1 MKVLL
6 ISDGDAKYGAAN
18 SLCQMVE
25 QLLLKRDLDITVV
38 LNHES
43 SLAVYLRKHGCKVI
57 IVHYV
62 LYYHAYPSNVW
73 KLLIKKVLYG
83 IKYRYSRFSA
93 VRELKKQIN
102 IEQIDLIHSNGTR
115 EDFGALIS
123 EKFHVPLIWHIREF
137 GDRDYKC
144 FSLRNDYISLMN
156 KTAEVFI
163 AVSDAVM
170 EHWISKGI
178 DKEKIVRI
186 HNGVKTQKAPKVQNV
201 LLKNKNE
208 IKLVM
213 TGSIQPTKGQIQA
226 IELMASLKES
236 NKKYSLD
243 LIGDGDKQYINKL
256 KVLIKRLGLEKF
268 VRFLGYRNDVYEL
281 LPHYDIGLICSK
293 SEGFGRV
300 TAEYMMAGL
309 PVLASNTGANGE
321 LIREGIDGCLYS
333 YGNVQDMKNKL
344 SLIIEESLGG
354 EKTFRYALN
363 NFSATVNA
371 ENIYNLYKKV
381 LGKPDSKIQ

>member
-1 MKVLL
+1 MHDVMKILI
-6 ISDGDAKYGAAN
+6 ISDGDSKYGAAN

-102 IEQIDLIHSNGTR
+102 IDQIDLIHSNGTR

-156 KTAEVFI
+156 KTAKVFI
-163 AVSDAVM
+163 AVSDAVKD
-170 EHWISKGI
+170 HWIRKGL
-178 DKEKIVRI
+178 DKKKIVRI
-186 HNGVKTQKAPKVQNV
+186 YNGVKIQDSPKNQDTPLN
-201 LLKNKNE
+201 NKNE

-213 TGSIQPTKGQIQA
+213 TGSIQETKGQIQA
-226 IELMASLKES
+226 INLMALLKRE
-236 NKKYSLD
+236 NKRCSLD
-243 LIGDGDKQYINKL
+243 LIGEGGRQYIKQI
-256 KVLIKRLGLEKF
+256 KDLISASGLDNT
-268 VRFLGYRNDVYEL
+268 VRCLGYRNDVFDL
-281 LPHYDIGLICSK
+281 LPNYDIGLICSK
-293 SEGFGRV
+293 DEGFGRI

-309 PVLASNTGANGE
+309 PVLASDTGANSE
-321 LIREGIDGCLYS
+321 LIRDGVDGYLYS
-333 YGNVQDMKNKL
+333 YGNIEDMKEKL
-344 SLIIEESLGG
+344 TRIIDRNLGG
-354 EKTFRYALN
+354 ENTHKYAVN
-363 NFSATVNA
+363 NFSAKVNA
-371 ENIYNLYKKV
+371 ENVYQVYKKV
-381 LGKPDSKIQ
+381 LVEN

>member
-256 KVLIKRLGLEKF
+256 KIFF
-268 VRFLGYRNDVYEL
+268 VIF
-281 LPHYDIGLICSK
+281 
-293 SEGFGRV
+293 
-300 TAEYMMAGL
+300 
-309 PVLASNTGANGE
+309 
-321 LIREGIDGCLYS
+321 
-333 YGNVQDMKNKL
+333 
-344 SLIIEESLGG
+344 
-354 EKTFRYALN
+354 
-363 NFSATVNA
+363 
-371 ENIYNLYKKV
+371 
-381 LGKPDSKIQ
+381 

>member
-1 MKVLL
+1 MHDVMKILI
-6 ISDGDAKYGAAN
+6 ISDGDSKYGAAN

-102 IEQIDLIHSNGTR
+102 IDQIDLIHSNGTR

-144 FSLRNDYISLMN
+144 FSLRNDYINLMN
-156 KTAEVFI
+156 KTAKVFI
-163 AVSDAVM
+163 AVSDAVKD
-170 EHWISKGI
+170 HWIRKGL
-178 DKEKIVRI
+178 DKKKIVRI
-186 HNGVKTQKAPKVQNV
+186 YNGVKIQDSPKNQDTPLN
-201 LLKNKNE
+201 NKNE

-213 TGSIQPTKGQIQA
+213 TGSIQETKGQIQA
-226 IELMASLKES
+226 INLMALLKRE
-236 NKKYSLD
+236 NKRCSLD
-243 LIGDGDKQYINKL
+243 LIGEGGRQYIKQL
-256 KVLIKRLGLEKF
+256 KDTICANGLDNS
-268 VRFLGYRNDVYEL
+268 VRFLGYRNDVFDL
-281 LPHYDIGLICSK
+281 LPNYDIGLICSK
-293 SEGFGRV
+293 DEGFGRV

-309 PVLASNTGANGE
+309 PVLASNTGANSE
-321 LIREGIDGCLYS
+321 LIREGVDGYLYS
-333 YGNVQDMKNKL
+333 YGNIEDMKEKL
-344 SLIIEESLGG
+344 MRIIDHNLGG
-354 EKTFRYALN
+354 DNTHKYAMN
-363 NFSATVNA
+363 TFSAKVNA
-371 ENIYNLYKKV
+371 ENVYQIYQKV
-381 LGKPDSKIQ
+381 L